1 MLRRTTENKPF
12 QTTKKITYH
21 FSFQEETFK
30 LTIKFNPK
38 DTVSDLKKR
47 LSSHINVHSSVFYI
61 TTRTKVLL
69 DHVPLSFFST
79 VPIFYIMF
87 RLNGGS
93 NIEDPEVCS
102 VAPIS
107 NRSFFLDKNNLPDTW
122 LMLLDFSFSGRRI
135 SSLSKAQHL
144 LSLLPTELLQSSGPE
159 IIKIMNST
167 EIDHYAEICST
178 LRAFY
183 KPSESDLFHSY
194 FRTQSL
200 GNLSPSAFLTKA
212 KDDLSRLHP
221 GHPLNLDIIKRFFL
235 AVLPDTVRAILAG
248 SEKSSLE
255 ELAIIADNII
265 SHLPSPNIS
274 ALDTP
279 IHDLIRNLSD
289 QVASLKLEVASN
301 KRSRSP
307 IRSYSEIKFRNR
319 SKSTHTLLCNEHH
332 RFNTEAKKCCLGCS
346 WSGNNTC
353 EIIQI
358 CIYHH
363 LFKDRAR
370 RCLEGCQFQ

>member
-221 GHPLNLDIIKRFFL
+221 GHPLNLDIIKRFF
-235 AVLPDTVRAILAG
+235 
-248 SEKSSLE
+248 
-255 ELAIIADNII
+255 
-265 SHLPSPNIS
+265 
-274 ALDTP
+274 
-279 IHDLIRNLSD
+279 
-289 QVASLKLEVASN
+289 
-301 KRSRSP
+301 
-307 IRSYSEIKFRNR
+307 
-319 SKSTHTLLCNEHH
+319 
-332 RFNTEAKKCCLGCS
+332 
-346 WSGNNTC
+346 
-353 EIIQI
+353 
-358 CIYHH
+358 
-363 LFKDRAR
+363 
-370 RCLEGCQFQ
+370 

>member
-1 MLRRTTENKPF
+1 MLRRTTENKHF

-307 IRSYSEIKFRNR
+307 IRSYSEIRNR
-319 SKSTHTLLCNEHH
+319 SKSAHTLLCNEHH
-332 RFNTEAKKCCLGCS
+332 RFGTEARKCCLGCS
-346 WSGNNTC
+346 WSGSNTC
-353 EIIQI
+353 EIMQI

-370 RCLEGCQFQ
+370 RCLEGCQFQKN